1 MNDAINAAY
10 TPMRKIR
17 RLRAADE
24 NDFEIRK
31 SDSIL
36 KTLKD
41 LTRNLRF
48 GTIAIALMTLLG
60 ASIGLMNIMLVSVTE
75 RTKEIGV
82 SKAIGAKRKHI
93 LLQFLTEAIVITQIG
108 GLIGA
113 ILGIALGNNSVT
125 LFVETEFLIPWAW
138 IFLAFIVCLFV
149 GIISG
154 IYPALKASRLDPIES
169 LRYE

>member
-1 MNDAINAAY
+1 
-10 TPMRKIR
+10 
-17 RLRAADE
+17 
-24 NDFEIRK
+24 
-31 SDSIL
+31 
-36 KTLKD
+36 
-41 LTRNLRF
+41 
-48 GTIAIALMTLLG
+48 MTLLG

-93 LLQFLTEAIVITQIG
+93 LLQFLTEAIVITLIG

-113 ILGIALGNNSVT
+113 LLGIALGNIVT
-125 LFVETEFLIPWAW
+125 VYFFEFDFILPWAW
-138 IFLAFIVCLFV
+138 IVLAFIVCVFV

-154 IYPALKASRLDPIES
+154 LYPALKASRLDPIES